1 MRIDWLKISNY
12 RNLQNFEIDF
22 DESQSTTVLLG
33 HNGSGKSN
41 LQEAIVEIFR
51 ELESGRPASFQY
63 SIRYF
68 CYGKNI
74 EVKATPNSKK
84 RLQISVDGKM
94 ITNTEFSKNKELLLP
109 QYIFGYYSGWS
120 SRLEQQFEAPTRKF
134 RNQVLRNKDIPPRR
148 FFFCRKDY
156 SQLVLLAFFLTD
168 SPEAKKLLR
177 EYLQIDTFETA
188 LFVIKKPARPL
199 GGTSN
204 LDAVDPRFW
213 NTGGAFLPFL
223 ERLWNRSLAPIRNTE
238 IIERDIRRR
247 GEATERLYLFIKNQD
262 QLSSLRQQ
270 YESTKLFFFN
280 LESLF
285 LCDLIDEV
293 RIKVRKTDGRYV
305 TFSQLSEGEQQLL
318 TVLGLLIFTQDEESL
333 FLLDEPNTHLNPVWT
348 YDYLQLLKENL
359 HSQQSQVI
367 IATHDP
373 LMIGSLYKNQV
384 RIVSQ
389 EEGTAIAAEP
399 EYDPKGIGIEGLLK
413 SDLYGHKLRSSL
425 PRDVLE
431 DIDLQNQLVALPDRN
446 AAQERQLEE
455 VNQRLD
461 KLAISRSHP
470 NPLFALFAKA
480 IANEPLFQKPE
491 LTKED
496 LEAQEQL
503 ANEIIDKILKDTP
516 K

>member
-1 MRIDWLKISNY
+1 MRIDWLKVSNY
-12 RNLQNFEIDF
+12 RNLQDFEIDF

-41 LQEAIVEIFR
+41 LQEALVEIFR
-51 ELESGRPASFQY
+51 ELESGRPASFPY
-63 SIRYF
+63 SIKYL
-68 CYGKNI
+68 CYGQNI
-74 EVKATPNSKK
+74 EVIADPQARR
-84 RLQISVDGKM
+84 RLKIRVDGKT
-94 ITNTEFSKNKELLLP
+94 ITNTEFDKNKHVLLP
-109 QYIFGYYSGWS
+109 QYVFGYYSGWS
-120 SRLEQQFEAPTRKF
+120 NRLERQFEAPTRRF

-168 SPEAKKLLR
+168 SPEAKKLLS
-177 EYLQIDTFETA
+177 EYLQIDNFETA
-188 LFVIKKPARPL
+188 LFVMRKPDRPL
-199 GGTSN
+199 SGISDPEAT
-204 LDAVDPRFW
+204 DPRFW
-213 NTGGAFLPFL
+213 NTGGAFLPIL
-223 ERLWNRSLAPIRNTE
+223 DRLWNRSLAPIRNTE

-247 GEATERLYLFIKNQD
+247 GESTERVYLFIKNQD
-262 QLSSLRQQ
+262 QLSNLRQQ
-270 YESTKLFFFN
+270 FETTKLFFFN

-293 RIKVRKTDGRYV
+293 RIKVQKTDGSYV

-318 TVLGLLIFTQDEESL
+318 TVLGLLLFTQDEESL

-359 HSQQSQVI
+359 NSQQSQVI

-389 EEGTAIAAEP
+389 EDGTATAAEP

-431 DIDLQNQLVALPDRN
+431 DIDLQNQLVALPKRTPK
-446 AAQERQLEE
+446 QEQQLEE
-455 VNQRLD
+455 VTQRLQ
-461 KLAISRSHP
+461 KLAITRNHP
-470 NPLFALFAKA
+470 NPLFDLFAKA

-491 LTKED
+491 LTRED
-496 LEAQEQL
+496 LEAQEKL
-503 ANEIIDKILKDTP
+503 ANEIIDKILRDTS